1 MISNFYPPL
10 QTDISYVKDVTQQ
23 RYHVGT
29 RLEMSELREKIAQIK
44 DRIFIGKVA
53 YWSSIGA
60 CFAASAILVN
70 PIVGTIA
77 LTVSALSFI
86 IFRDIY
92 LLRKAYSEQFSEVS
106 AENLNIF
113 VNSDSF
119 LQVPFLLP
127 TRFMGR
133 SALKDQGEI
142 LKTNERRSKEV
153 DNKVV
158 LLTPINEERF
168 IYERINCPDHELR
181 YYRFNS
187 FPSRNQ
193 LFEAASQT
201 LENLH

>member
-1 MISNFYPPL
+1 MISNFYPAL

-29 RLEMSELREKIAQIK
+29 RLEMSALREKIAQVK

-53 YWSSIGA
+53 YWSGIGT
-60 CFAASAILVN
+60 CFAASTILVN

-86 IFRDIY
+86 ILRDIY

-127 TRFMGR
+127 TRLMEK

-142 LKTNERRSKEV
+142 LKTNDYRSKEV
-153 DNKVV
+153 DDKII

-168 IYERINCPDHELR
+168 IYERTNCPDHVLP

-187 FPSRNQ
+187 APSGNQ
-193 LFEAASQT
+193 LFESSSQT
-201 LENLH
+201 LEDLY